1 MSEDFF
7 TEEASS
13 SDNPQDLFLKHLA
26 KDKAWYIGKDVIDLS
41 YIILDP
47 ETIQTGIGRFAK
59 GYEFKWAEHKG
70 GKRVK
75 PDDTWKDAFS
85 VWVFV
90 HGHDKPVLW
99 ERMSWGEVQA
109 FRDIC
114 PSFWHGANK
123 EAPAL
128 PVFKYIGS
136 KTVSHESGFISSV
149 PEFEFQGYKPRPEG
163 FVIPEWANDDP
174 PVAKEIEEQAKSQ
187 EAKAELKQDDIPF

>member
-13 SDNPQDLFLKHLA
+13 SDKPQDLFLKHLA
-26 KDKAWYIGKDVIDLS
+26 KEKKWFIGEDVIDVEYLM
-41 YIILDP
+41 LDP
-47 ETIQTGIGRFAK
+47 ETIKTGIGRYAG
-59 GYEFKWAEHKG
+59 GYEFEWAKERGSKIA
-70 GKRVK
+70 KL
-75 PDDTWKDAFS
+75 DDTWKDAFS

-99 ERMSWGEVQA
+99 ERMSWGEVTA
-109 FRDIC
+109 FRDMC

-128 PVFKYIGS
+128 PVFKYSGS
-136 KTVSHESGFISSV
+136 KTIKFESGFSSAI

-163 FVIPEWANDDP
+163 FVIPEWANEKDM
-174 PVAKEIEEQAKSQ
+174 PVAAEIEQ